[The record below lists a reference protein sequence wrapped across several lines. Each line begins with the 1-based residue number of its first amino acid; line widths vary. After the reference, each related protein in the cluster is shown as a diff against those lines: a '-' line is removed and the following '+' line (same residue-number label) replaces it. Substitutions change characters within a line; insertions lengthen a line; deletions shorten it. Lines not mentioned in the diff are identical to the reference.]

1 MNVDGIG
8 AIVVGGAHGLGAMI
22 ARALGDAGAD
32 VSIFDID
39 GAKAA
44 EVAAVFGGYSQ
55 HCDLRDETV
64 VAACVTSA
72 MSRFGQAMA
81 QLEKILAS
89 REASYAKSDYTLDT
103 SKRSLETSCKDLLH
117 IIKTSHLIPAQAN
130 P

>member
-55 HCDLRDETV
+55 LPFHPH
-64 VAACVTSA
+64 
-72 MSRFGQAMA
+72 AMA
-81 QLEKILAS
+81 SGQGI
-89 REASYAKSDYTLDT
+89 T
-103 SKRSLETSCKDLLH
+103 
-117 IIKTSHLIPAQAN
+117 TSH
-130 P
+130 